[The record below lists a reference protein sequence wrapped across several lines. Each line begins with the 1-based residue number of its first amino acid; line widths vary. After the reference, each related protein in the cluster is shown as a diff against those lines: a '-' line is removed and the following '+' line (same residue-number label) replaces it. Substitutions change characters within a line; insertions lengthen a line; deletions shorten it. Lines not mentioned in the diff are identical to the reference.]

1 RCDMKKP
8 GRDRRLRRRI
18 LAVFLGAVMLPSLI
32 QAYLGLRY
40 VRQEGQ
46 RQEQL
51 VLQGLKGSLAD
62 AARKIEE
69 DVPQLLLQTFDS
81 LIVETSVSA
90 TVSPD
95 KIHRFVSQ
103 NSLLEEVFVMDNKGG
118 LLFPR
123 SFSTQKKPAEL
134 QSLLSPVAGQRL
146 IHGEEYE
153 ARGKYDDAISNYTSG
168 FNECKIT
175 RDKLAFLIRIARC
188 RFKAGD
194 LAGATQTYRRVLL
207 EDADR
212 FYGEEVPYQFIASIQ
227 LAQILDKNGQQK
239 EAFDVLARLYGKM
252 LAGFQRFEQNQFMYY
267 LTIIHEELE
276 ISLHH
281 AGPAAAALLDSLL
294 RVEETFLQ
302 EPARNDFLKANIVP
316 SVEFTLNTRSH
327 PGSIQY
333 ALIDHATDSSIYIAF
348 RDLGSQTPGI
358 SVIGA
363 RLSYSHL
370 ITSVADSL
378 EGIDLGENLHVVL
391 LDEKNA
397 SMPPGETN
405 VTYIAEE
412 SLYLLAGTIQ
422 GCKLAI
428 VRTPGM
434 SVKEFTSKGVLL
446 YYALIFTII
455 LMIALGVIFIFHDIS
470 REQELTRMKS
480 EFISNVTHE
489 IKTPIASI
497 RSLAENVNEGFIT
510 SAEKQKEY
518 FRLIARESEKLG
530 QLVENTLDFS
540 RIESGSK
547 RYNMEECSLNE
558 VIEKTVKR
566 FRMLTEGQEIDIS
579 VNLDKNL
586 LPVLIDKAAMEQ
598 VLLNL
603 LDNALKYSPGKKV
616 IRLAAVT
623 EGEYLKIAVSDQ
635 GIGIAMKDRSR
646 IFDKFYRSD
655 SGPAK
660 NVTGSGIGLTLVKEI
675 VESHGGSITV
685 ESNRN
690 NGSTFTIRIPAN
702 QKLNG

>member
-1 RCDMKKP
+1 M
-8 GRDRRLRRRI
+8 
-18 LAVFLGAVMLPSLI
+18 S
-32 QAYLGLRY
+32 
-40 VRQEGQ
+40 E
-46 RQEQL
+46 
-51 VLQGLKGSLAD
+51 
-62 AARKIEE
+62 
-69 DVPQLLLQTFDS
+69 
-81 LIVETSVSA
+81 
-90 TVSPD
+90 
-95 KIHRFVSQ
+95 
-103 NSLLEEVFVMDNKGG
+103 NSLLEEVFVMDNKGR

-123 SFSTQKKPAEL
+123 SFSTQKEPAEV

-146 IHGEEYE
+146 IRGEESE
-153 ARGKYDDAISNYTSG
+153 ARGKYDDAISSYTSG
-168 FNECKIT
+168 FNECTIT

-227 LAQILDKNGQQK
+227 LAQILDRNGQQE

-252 LAGFQRFEQNQFMYY
+252 LTGFQRFEQNQFMYY
-267 LTIIHEELE
+267 LTKVRTELE
-276 ISLHH
+276 MYLHH
-281 AGPAAAALLDSLL
+281 AGPAAPALLDSLL

-316 SVEFTLNTRSH
+316 SVEFTLRTRSDQ
-327 PGSIQY
+327 GIMRY
-333 ALIDHATDSSIYIAF
+333 ALIDNVADSSIYIAF
-348 RDLGSQTPGI
+348 RGLGSQTRGI
-358 SVIGA
+358 SIIGA
-363 RLSYSHL
+363 SLSYKHL

-378 EGIDLGENLHVVL
+378 EGIDMGENLHVVL
-391 LDEKNA
+391 LDEKSA
-397 SMPPGETN
+397 SMQPDETDG
-405 VTYIAEE
+405 TYIAEE
-412 SLYLLAGTIQ
+412 SLYLLEGTIQ

-428 VRTPGM
+428 VGTPGM

-510 SAEKQKEY
+510 SAEKQKDY

-586 LPVLIDKAAMEQ
+586 SPVLIDKAAIEQ

-603 LDNALKYSPGKKV
+603 LDNAVKYSPGKRV
-616 IRLAAVT
+616 IRIAAVT
-623 EGEYLKIAVSDQ
+623 EGEHLKVAVSDH
-635 GIGIAMKDRSR
+635 GIGIPMKDRSR

-655 SGPAK
+655 
-660 NVTGSGIGLTLVKEI
+660 
-675 VESHGGSITV
+675 
-685 ESNRN
+685 
-690 NGSTFTIRIPAN
+690 
-702 QKLNG
+702 

>member
-1 RCDMKKP
+1 MKKP

-18 LAVFLGAVMLPSLI
+18 IAVFLGAVMLPSLFL
-32 QAYLGLRY
+32 AYLGLRY

-51 VLQGLKGSLAD
+51 MLQSLKGSLAD
-62 AARKIEE
+62 ATRKTETNIQQI
-69 DVPQLLLQTFDS
+69 VVQVFDS
-81 LIVETSVSA
+81 LMAETSVSA

-95 KIHRFVSQ
+95 KLHRFVSE
-103 NSLLEEVFVMDNKGG
+103 NSLLEEVFVMDNKGR

-123 SFSTQKKPAEL
+123 SFSTQKEPAEV
-134 QSLLSPVAGQRL
+134 QSLLSPVVGQRL
-146 IHGEEYE
+146 IRGEESE
-153 ARGKYDDAISNYTSG
+153 ARGKYDDAISSYTSG
-168 FNECKIT
+168 FNECTIT

-227 LAQILDKNGQQK
+227 LAQILDRNGQQE

-252 LAGFQRFEQNQFMYY
+252 LDGFQRFEQNQFMYY
-267 LTIIHEELE
+267 LIKVHTELE
-276 ISLHH
+276 MYLHH
-281 AGPAAAALLDSLL
+281 AGPAAPALLDSLL

-316 SVEFTLNTRSH
+316 SVEFILNTRSH
-327 PGSIQY
+327 HGSIHY
-333 ALIDHATDSSIYIAF
+333 ALIDHVADSSIYIAF
-348 RDLGSQTPGI
+348 RDLGSQTQGI
-358 SVIGA
+358 NIIGA
-363 RLSYSHL
+363 RLSYINL
-370 ITSVADSL
+370 IKCVADSL
-378 EGIDLGENLHVVL
+378 EGIEMRENLHVVL
-391 LDEKNA
+391 LDENSG
-397 SMPPGETN
+397 SMQPEG
-405 VTYIAEE
+405 TYIAEE
-412 SLYLLAGTIQ
+412 PLYLLTGTIQ

-428 VRTPGM
+428 VGTPGM
-434 SVKEFTSKGVLL
+434 SIKEFTSKGDLL

-480 EFISNVTHE
+480 DFISNVTHE

-510 SAEKQKEY
+510 SSEKQKDY

-530 QLVENTLDFS
+530 QLVENTLNFS

-547 RYNMEECSLNE
+547 RYSMEECSLNE

-586 LPVLIDKAAMEQ
+586 P
-598 VLLNL
+598 
-603 LDNALKYSPGKKV
+603 P
-616 IRLAAVT
+616 
-623 EGEYLKIAVSDQ
+623 
-635 GIGIAMKDRSR
+635 
-646 IFDKFYRSD
+646 
-655 SGPAK
+655 
-660 NVTGSGIGLTLVKEI
+660 
-675 VESHGGSITV
+675 
-685 ESNRN
+685 
-690 NGSTFTIRIPAN
+690 
-702 QKLNG
+702 

>member
-1 RCDMKKP
+1 MKKP

-18 LAVFLGAVMLPSLI
+18 IAVFLGAVMLPSLFL
-32 QAYLGLRY
+32 AYLGLRY

-51 VLQGLKGSLAD
+51 MLQSLKGSLAD

-69 DVPQLLLQTFDS
+69 DISQTLLQTFDS
-81 LIVETSVSA
+81 LIAETSVSA

-95 KIHRFVSQ
+95 RIHRFVSE
-103 NSLLEEVFVMDNKGG
+103 NSLLEEVFVMDNKGR

-123 SFSTQKKPAEL
+123 SFSIQKKPAEL

-146 IHGEEYE
+146 ISGEESE

-168 FNECKIT
+168 FKECT
-175 RDKLAFLIRIARC
+175 FAHEKLAFLIRIARC
-188 RFKAGD
+188 RLKAGD
-194 LAGATQTYRRVLL
+194 LVGAIQTYRRALV

-227 LAQILDKNGQQK
+227 LAQILDRTGQQK

-252 LAGFQRFEQNQFMYY
+252 LAGFHRFEQNQFMYY
-267 LTIIHEELE
+267 LTKVRAELE
-276 ISLHH
+276 MYLQQT
-281 AGPAAAALLDSLL
+281 GPASTALLDSLL
-294 RVEETFLQ
+294 WIEETFMQ

-316 SVEFTLNTRSH
+316 SVEFTLRTRSYQ
-327 PGSIQY
+327 GLMRY
-333 ALIDHATDSSIYIAF
+333 ALIDNIADSSIYIAF
-348 RDLGSQTPGI
+348 RGLGSQTQGI
-358 SVIGA
+358 SIIGA
-363 RLSYSHL
+363 RLSYGHL

-378 EGIDLGENLHVVL
+378 KRIDLGENLHVVL
-391 LDEKNA
+391 IDEKRA
-397 SMPPGETN
+397 SMQPGETDG
-405 VTYIAEE
+405 TYIAEE

-428 VRTPGM
+428 VGTQGM
-434 SVKEFTSKGVLL
+434 LVKDFTSKGVFL
-446 YYALIFTII
+446 YYAMIFTII

-510 SAEKQKEY
+510 SSEKQKDY

-530 QLVENTLDFS
+530 QLVENTLNFS

-547 RYNMEECSLNE
+547 RYSMEECSLNE

-566 FRMLTEGQEIDIS
+566 FRMLTEGQEIGIS

-586 LPVLIDKAAMEQ
+586 PPVLIDKAAIEQ

-603 LDNALKYSPGKKV
+603 LDNAVKYSPGKKV
-616 IRLAAVT
+616 IGIAAVT
-623 EGEYLKIAVSDQ
+623 EGEQLKIAVSDQ
-635 GIGIAMKDRSR
+635 GIGIALKDRSR
-646 IFDKFYRSD
+646 IFDKFYRAD
-655 SGPAK
+655 SGSAK
-660 NVTGSGIGLTLVKEI
+660 NITGSGIGLTLVKEI